1 MTSRISFCV
10 PASTA
15 NLGAGFDALSLALD
29 RYLRVSIENAD
40 VLRIEASGQDH
51 DRIPTTPE
59 NLIYRVAESVAAK
72 RGRKLPPFHMVLEN
86 EIPLARG
93 MGSSAAAIIAGIT
106 CYEILF
112 NDNLSEQELFNYAF
126 EYESHPDN
134 LAAALYGGLIAAG
147 VGNAGTVFVSRLE
160 IGEGIRGVVV
170 IPEFELSTEKARSV
184 LPAQYS
190 RQDAVYNIQRSA
202 LTIAALTTGNYSM
215 LRESMKDR
223 IHQPYRAKL
232 IPGLAEILMLDEPG
246 LFGVALSGAGPTV
259 FAFAEP
265 TLADCV
271 GAAIAREFA
280 RHGVTATP
288 HLVNIDKT
296 GRLIEGR
303 LR

>member
-1 MTSRISFCV
+1 MSGPVSFRV

-29 RYLRVSIENAD
+29 RYLRVSVEPSAA
-40 VLRIEASGQDH
+40 LRIEATGV
-51 DRIPTTPE
+51 DRALIPTTGE
-59 NLIYRVAESVAAK
+59 NLVCRVAQSVAAK
-72 RGRKLPPFHMVLEN
+72 RGRVLPPFHMTLEN

-106 CYEILF
+106 CYEVLL
-112 NDNLSEQELFNYAF
+112 NDKLSEQDLFRYAF
-126 EYESHPDN
+126 EFESHPDN
-134 LAAALYGGLIAAG
+134 LAAALYGGLIAAA
-147 VGNAGTVFVSRLE
+147 VADNEAVLVSRLSVK
-160 IGEGIRGVVV
+160 EGVRGVVI
-170 IPEFELSTEKARSV
+170 IPAFELSTEKARGV

-190 RQDAVYNIQRSA
+190 RKDAVYNIQRSA
-202 LTIAALTTGNYSM
+202 LTIAALTTGDWPI

-232 IPGLAEILMLDEPG
+232 IPGLEEILNLHADG

-265 TLADCV
+265 ARAGEI
-271 GAAIAREFA
+271 GAAIAAVFA

-288 HLVNIDKT
+288 HLVNIDKS
-296 GRLIEGR
+296 GRVTES
-303 LR
+303 